1 VQAVLLRALNEAPV
15 EQIARVSGLSV
26 NTVRMLH
33 SRYLR
38 EGDVFQVG
46 RPGRGGRR
54 RSHLSTEQ
62 ESGLLARHVP
72 AAGEGHMIQAHAFKR
87 DYEDLVGHPVAATT
101 VYRLLAR
108 AGWRKIVPRPS
119 RPKKDPQAQVAFK
132 KKFAGILAQEK
143 ARHGARLRVLFMDE
157 GRFGRISV
165 LRSCWAPA
173 SVRPRVPRQVVRESL
188 YAFAAVCPLH
198 AEGFATISPRCN
210 TDAMSR
216 FLLDL
221 FARWPDERLLMFLD
235 GAGWHQSPRLPVPE
249 RLRLELLPPCTP

>member
-1 VQAVLLRALNEAPV
+1 MRPPKLFPEGCVPRLREILRQARSVADQRRVQAVLMRALNAAPV
-15 EQIARVSGLSV
+15 EQIAMVTGLSV

-38 EGDVFQVG
+38 EGDVFLVG

-62 ESGLLARHVP
+62 ETGLLARHVP

-119 RPKKDPQAQVAFK
+119 HPKKDPQAQVAFK
-132 KKFAGILAQEK
+132 KSSPGSSHRKRRVT
-143 ARHGARLRVLFMDE
+143 ARG
-157 GRFGRISV
+157 
-165 LRSCWAPA
+165 
-173 SVRPRVPRQVVRESL
+173 
-188 YAFAAVCPLH
+188 
-198 AEGFATISPRCN
+198 
-210 TDAMSR
+210 
-216 FLLDL
+216 
-221 FARWPDERLLMFLD
+221 
-235 GAGWHQSPRLPVPE
+235 
-249 RLRLELLPPCTP
+249 